1 MALFKVNRG
10 TNTKLPA
17 EMHDGWA
24 YFCTDTA
31 EFFIDYADPAGE
43 LHRKQI
49 NANEAK
55 KLIGYDISNILDNSD
70 IEIPTSAAV
79 FNAIKNGAVSWN
91 DLQDKPFG
99 DNADGTVNQM
109 SGKYVEGMGYKETKK
124 TVIFS
129 GNVEM
134 VGKELGDVLIAQGT
148 VPSGLSSIPE
158 DLTITV
164 DGVSTVIKVDV
175 GSFAYNGKDVLVGR
189 SKDDSGNWTNLSFF
203 SDGNTDYTIED
214 ITIEAVTEIIHP
226 IDEKFLPDTVATKE
240 YVDSAIGANKDVFF
254 ATYGTTTLSE
264 ILTAYTSGKNIVCSY
279 PDKNLFANLTKVQA
293 TKWVPA
299 AVDGTSYTGQTVTIP
314 SINMMPTEF
323 EYVISA
329 VDQYRV
335 TTATGVYPFSFGDAD
350 EVIVAK
356 SDTSIVKGLS
366 ITRNGNLMGF
376 QSDNWDAMGSKTAAL
391 KIESLANTSVDGS
404 DVECT
409 VTFSA
414 ALDNTIVVLILSA
427 DGSWSSTSSKL
438 ADVEYVD
445 SAIGAAI
452 GGSY

>member
-1 MALFKVNRG
+1 MATIYFGNTLIDKAVAPIV
-10 TNTKLPA
+10 TSVVSCTKLEYETLAFKDPNTL
-17 EMHDGWA
+17 
-24 YFCTDTA
+24 YVLTDVEDQEVQSDWNQNDESAPDYVKNRFGGYYTESYTEIVPDTTISVTA
-31 EFFIDYADPAGE
+31 WTYKFKLQKWGASGTIWDVTFDSVVYRGEFVMRGAD
-43 LHRKQI
+43 
-49 NANEAK
+49 
-55 KLIGYDISNILDNSD
+55 NIFVLEDDAPFSLSGT
-70 IEIPTSAAV
+70 E
-79 FNAIKNGAVSWN
+79 KNGYYLNCS
-91 DLQDKPFG
+91 
-99 DNADGTVNQM
+99 
-109 SGKYVEGMGYKETKK
+109 VEGTHTY
-124 TVIFS
+124 
-129 GNVEM
+129 
-134 VGKELGDVLIAQGT
+134 
-148 VPSGLSSIPE
+148 SIKR
-158 DLTITV
+158 
-164 DGVSTVIKVDV
+164 VSKIPAT
-175 GSFAYNGKDVLVGR
+175 
-189 SKDDSGNWTNLSFF
+189 
-203 SDGNTDYTIED
+203 
-214 ITIEAVTEIIHP
+214 

-254 ATYGTTTLSE
+254 AIYGTTTLSD

-279 PDKNLFANLTKVQA
+279 PDKNLFASLTKVQA
-293 TKWVPA
+293 AKWVPA
-299 AVDGTSYTGQTVTIP
+299 AVDGTSYTGETVTIP

-323 EYVISA
+323 EYVVSA

-356 SDTSIVKGLS
+356 SDTSIVEGLS

-414 ALDNTIVVLILSA
+414 ALDNTIVILILSA